1 MADESTQLPGAGGGA
16 QAISNVQRV
25 EHAIPFGTAAGDLI
39 SSGEHLIFAD
49 DEERRSS
56 FAIGR
61 DNVKDIRQE
70 GASVTIALA
79 RPVKTRAGETSSV
92 GFRFRDPEGAR
103 MISAWIAA
111 SVAAPAAAGETMSFQ
126 VRHKHFPG
134 SDEGRLTITPN
145 EVDYRSLTNF
155 NASRR
160 WKMSEIKEV
169 KRDHPHSLA
178 IVPFTGE
185 QYKFD
190 VIGPAIGTDQFNR
203 LVDYI
208 TTQRH

>member
-1 MADESTQLPGAGGGA
+1 MAYESAEMPGGGSGA
-16 QAISNVQRV
+16 QAVSNVQRV

-39 SSGEHLIFAD
+39 GSGEHLIFVD

-56 FAIGR
+56 FAISRG
-61 DNVKDIRQE
+61 NVKDIRQK
-70 GASVTIALA
+70 GASITIALA
-79 RPVKTRAGETSSV
+79 RPVKTRSGESSSV
-92 GFRFRDPEGAR
+92 GFRFRDPDGVR
-103 MISAWIAA
+103 MISAWMSAHAA
-111 SVAAPAAAGETMSFQ
+111 VPAAAGETLAFQ
-126 VRHKHFPG
+126 VKHKHLIG
-134 SDEGRLTITPN
+134 ADEGRLTITPA

-169 KRDHPHSLA
+169 KRDNPHSLA
-178 IVPFTGE
+178 IVPFTGD
-185 QYKFD
+185 QYKFE
-190 VIGPAIGTDQFNR
+190 VIGPEIATEQFNR